1 MLPSMKRLIVLLLI
15 GLVVTLAACGG
26 AGTSSAATSG
36 GLAGT
41 SWTLAEIDGREPAV
55 DPAPTLAF
63 DEDLNVSGSAGCN
76 TFTGTAT
83 VEGSS
88 ISFGPLATTMMAC
101 PGAAG
106 IAETAFLAAMNE
118 VEGFAMDSQGRLVL
132 EDGVVLVF
140 EPAEETPAS

>member
-1 MLPSMKRLIVLLLI
+1 MTRLLAVLVLGAVL
-15 GLVVTLAACGG
+15 GTVLAACGG
-26 AGTSSAATSG
+26 AATSSAPPPSG
-36 GLAGT
+36 GLEET

-63 DEDLNVSGSAGCN
+63 DEELNFSGSAGCN
-76 TFTGTAT
+76 TFTGTAR

-88 ISFGPLATTMMAC
+88 ISLGPLATTMMAC

-106 IAETAFLAAMNE
+106 IAETAFLGAMNE

>member
-1 MLPSMKRLIVLLLI
+1 RAAMAMLPSMKRLLT
-15 GLVVTLAACGG
+15 LVVLGAVLTACGG
-26 AGTSSAATSG
+26 TGTSSSAPAA

-63 DEDLNVSGSAGCN
+63 DEELNASGSAGCN
-76 TFTGTAT
+76 TFTGAAP
-83 VEGSS
+83 VERSS

-106 IAETAFLAAMNE
+106 LLETAFLAAMNE
-118 VEGFAMDSQGRLVL
+118 VESFAI
-132 EDGVVLVF
+132 
-140 EPAEETPAS
+140 